1 MADNSSFY
9 QRVKNSGRAERFID
23 TRTSE
28 EVSRRQRD
36 KAVRA
41 AKTGRIESQEKFV
54 QFNRATELEKSLA
67 RPARGRQSARKLAP
81 EIQADV
87 VKARKELEAQRKEAA
102 ENERLQRALERNIE
116 RSKGKRVHVKKL
128 TSRLL
133 KAGHKAARVSFN
145 DYEEYDKLYVEFK
158 ALGNKAIFYGIGIEG
173 IDART
178 NRHIGATL
186 FRLRNYEIDED
197 EFDAEAE
204 DFIEQRPY
212 FIFTNFWM
220 HVAFSKWFYE
230 SKANGK

>member
-1 MADNSSFY
+1 MADTSAFY
-9 QRVKNSGRAERFID
+9 TRVKGSGRTERFID
-23 TRTSE
+23 TRSGA

-36 KAVRA
+36 KAIRA
-41 AKTGRIESQEKFV
+41 AKTGRLESQEKFV

-67 RPARGRQSARKLAP
+67 RPARGRKSARKLAP

-87 VKARKELEAQRKEAA
+87 VKARKELEEQRKEAA

-133 KAGHKAARVSFN
+133 KAGRKAARIQFN
-145 DYEEYDKLYVEFK
+145 DYKDYEKLYNEFK

-173 IDART
+173 IGRE
-178 NRHIGATL
+178 NKHIGATL
-186 FRLRNYEIDED
+186 FRLRNYKIEEN
-197 EFDAEAE
+197 EFYEEAE